1 MESLESLLNLLSKP
15 EPNKKEEISKFTNL
29 INTFKYEQ
37 DSIDKKYIDIFND
50 IIEKRLKLILEP
62 DPDYMYLWKVLQ
74 TIRVLS
80 RNKIIQKEMYKE
92 SHITMYKLCFERL
105 INVTSKWKIIESM
118 ITELMTIIQRY
129 FYYKLEQNEDI
140 QEKYINMII
149 DSDIIDNIILMYSSE
164 NENTVKLLESIFNK
178 ESYSI
183 LNREMVI
190 QKFIDPKNILTL
202 LTFLENKIG
211 YSRPSSSASNIS
223 SISSINT
230 NINTMSMNNK
240 NNIGAFA
247 ILDLF
252 IFLIK
257 NEEKFTN
264 GFIELEGYKILFE
277 LIQSNYDNEK
287 AKLNAKKALF
297 IIQYLSKKLDNKKF
311 KDIKSFI
318 EFFEYLLENK
328 TNEEDVYIIEMSI
341 RSFYFFASNFELSVI
356 TNSKWSKLLFRFLLV
371 LSLKIKDL
379 KDAEEQKK
387 LITTQCYI
395 IRVLRQIYSFERN
408 RNIFTQMIPQNI
420 FKTFDSI
427 PLGWELGTEH
437 NFEESTNAL
446 SIDEIETILQKVN
459 RILFSDTG
467 DGGVIGDYKILE
479 MIGKGGFGSVYK
491 VENIKE
497 KTQFAMKMV
506 KLEPEQIKYFKEHKS
521 EMYKAINE
529 IRIWKKFNHPN
540 IIFYDNS
547 FVIKEN
553 CYIIM
558 ELVEGLSLGEYI
570 SYLKDN
576 NRKME
581 KELVIKIILQI
592 VSGLRYMHK
601 KANVIFRD
609 LNPNNIMLDYS
620 YNVKLIDFGLTVE
633 EGKTKKVSTILNQS
647 VQFVFEGSVMY
658 SSPEVMKNEIISYES
673 DIWALGCI
681 IYEMIKL
688 TPPFTGDNSLTV
700 ANNVCEG
707 TYVKLKENDFENKEI
722 IKLVENCLV
731 VDMQKRYNIDNV
743 CQLLGPFLF
752 DYFSEIKD
760 I

>member
-1 MESLESLLNLLSKP
+1 MESFESLLNLLSKP
-15 EPNKKEEISKFTNL
+15 EPNKQEEISKFTLL
-29 INTFKYEQ
+29 INTFKYDQ
-37 DSIDKKYIDIFND
+37 DSIDKVYIDIFNE
-50 IIEKRLKLILEP
+50 IVEKRLKLLLEP
-62 DPDYMYLWKVLQ
+62 EPDYMYLWKALQ
-74 TIRVLS
+74 AARILS

-92 SHITMYKLCFERL
+92 SHISIYKLCFERL
-105 INVTSKWKIIESM
+105 INISNRWKIIESM
-118 ITELMTIIQRY
+118 LIELMSIIQRY
-129 FYYKLEQNEDI
+129 FYPKLEENKEI

-183 LNREMVI
+183 LYKEMVI

-202 LTFLENKIG
+202 LQFLLNKIG
-211 YSRPSSSASNIS
+211 DNRPLSSISSSSF
-223 SISSINT
+223 SSINT
-230 NINTMSMNNK
+230 NANTMSLNGK
-240 NNIGAFA
+240 SNIGASA

-257 NEEKFTN
+257 NEEKFIN
-264 GFIELEGYKILFE
+264 GFIELEGYKVLFE
-277 LIQSNYDNEK
+277 LIQSNYDSEK

-318 EFFEYLLENK
+318 EFYEYLLENK
-328 TNEEDVYIIEMSI
+328 ANEEDIQIIEMSI
-341 RSFYFFASNFELSVI
+341 KSFYFFASNFELTVI
-356 TNSKWSKLLFRFLLV
+356 TNSKWSKLLFRFLLL

-379 KDAEEQKK
+379 KDAAEQKK
-387 LITTQCYI
+387 LISSQCYI

-420 FKTFDSI
+420 FKIFDSI
-427 PLGWELGTEH
+427 PLGWKLGSEH

-446 SIDEIETILQKVN
+446 SIDEIKTILQKIN
-459 RILFSDTG
+459 RILFSENG
-467 DGGVIGDYKILE
+467 DEGIIGEYKIKE

-506 KLEPEQIKYFKEHKS
+506 KLEPEQIKYFKEHKNQ
-521 EMYKAINE
+521 MYKAINE

-540 IIFYDNS
+540 IINYDNS
-547 FVIKEN
+547 FLIKEN

-707 TYVKLKENDFENKEI
+707 TYAKLKENDFENKEI

-752 DYFSEIKD
+752 DYFSEIRD